1 MSASVLFPS
10 QDAAVANLTALLAL
24 GVAKYLNVDVLT
36 PAQLWSKLQA
46 AEASAQRQLK
56 VFLGPT
62 EIIPE
67 WAPTLQTTIDAC
79 EAAGTPYAFQSAFD
93 YDPDAFRDNRWSFMQ
108 LTHTPVQAIRRAW
121 FDVPSPFLMGFTV
134 PDEWIRLDKRY
145 GQLRLIPVTSVASPQ
160 MAYGM
165 QLLGGGRAYP
175 LSIQVS
181 YLAGLTNVTGA
192 VVSSFADAWGDL
204 IDVVY
209 KMAMLKI
216 MQDAFLPSS
225 STISADGLSQSA
237 SLVMADFQAT
247 IDTILFGPKGSN
259 GGLYASIH
267 GASGMLAVL

>member
-1 MSASVLFPS
+1 MAASVLFPDQS
-10 QDAAVANLTALLAL
+10 AAVANLTALLAL
-24 GVAKYLNVDVLT
+24 GVGKYLNVGVLT

-56 VFLGPT
+56 VFFGPT

-67 WAPTLQTTIDAC
+67 WTPTLQTAIDAF

-93 YDPDAFRDNRWSFMQ
+93 YDPDAFRDDRWSFMQ
-108 LTHTPVQAIRRAW
+108 LSHTPVQAIRTIW

-134 PDEWIRLDKRY
+134 PNEWIRLDKHY
-145 GQLRLIPVTSVASPQ
+145 GQLRLIPITSVASPQ
-160 MAYGM
+160 MAYGA
-165 QLLGGGRAYP
+165 QLLGGGRAFP

-192 VVSSFADAWGDL
+192 AVSSFANSWDDL
-204 IDVVY
+204 LDVVY

-225 STISADGLSQSA
+225 SSISADGLSQSA
-237 SLVMADFQAT
+237 SLVMADFQT
-247 IDTILFGPKGSN
+247 GIDTILFGLKGSN

-267 GASGMLAVL
+267 GVSGMFAVL

>member
-1 MSASVLFPS
+1 MSASVLFPN
-10 QDAAVANLTALLAL
+10 QNEAVANLQALLAL
-24 GVAKYLNVDVLT
+24 GVGKYLNVGVLK

-46 AEASAQRQLK
+46 AEASVQRQLK
-56 VFLGPT
+56 VFFGPT

-67 WAPTLQTTIDAC
+67 WTPTLQQTIDAF

-108 LTHTPVQAIRRAW
+108 LTHTPVQAIRSIW
-121 FDVPSPFLMGFTV
+121 FDVPSAFLMGFTV
-134 PDEWIRLDKRY
+134 PNEWIRLDKQY
-145 GQLRLIPVTSVASPQ
+145 GQLRLIPITSVASPQ

-192 VVSSFADAWGDL
+192 VMSSFVNAWDDL
-204 IDVVY
+204 LDVVY

-225 STISADGLSQSA
+225 SSISADGLAQSA
-237 SLVMADFQAT
+237 SMVMVDFQTT
-247 IDTILFGPKGSN
+247 IDTILFGAKGSN